1 MRIMALALDLPEAYF
16 CPLISKHFS
25 VLGIH
30 HYPVITGP
38 PKPNQ
43 LRAGAH
49 TDFGAIT
56 ILSIPGSESG
66 LEVKMD
72 DNSWLKVSPKDGE
85 LVVNLGDM
93 MQRWT
98 NDEWR
103 STHHRVTIPK
113 TSDTQ
118 SRRLSIAYFV
128 HPNFD
133 AKIECLGKNLE
144 PYDKPKYE
152 VITAGEHIRQKME
165 ASLHT

>member
-1 MRIMALALDLPEAYF
+1 MAFIIILSLR
-16 CPLISKHFS
+16 SRQ
-25 VLGIH
+25 
-30 HYPVITGP
+30 
-38 PKPNQ
+38 NQ
-43 LRAGAH
+43 INFGQVR

-103 STHHRVTIPK
+103 STHHRVTVPK
-113 TSDTQ
+113 TSDPQ

-133 AKIECLGKNLE
+133 AKLNVGKNL
-144 PYDKPKYE
+144 KPL
-152 VITAGEHIRQKME
+152 ISQSTR
-165 ASLHT
+165 

>member
-1 MRIMALALDLPEAYF
+1 MGSEMCIRDIAYF

-30 HYPVITGP
+30 HYPVLTEP

-43 LRAGAH
+43 LREGAH

-72 DNSWLKVSPKDGE
+72 DNSWLKVSPEDGE

-103 STHHRVTIPK
+103 STHHRVTVPK
-113 TSDTQ
+113 TSDPQ

-133 AKIECLGKNLE
+133 AKIECLGKNLK
-144 PYDKPKYE
+144 PDDKPKYE

-165 ASLHT
+165 ASLHK